1 MNTIR
6 SPRRK
11 AGPAQFR
18 AALFAS
24 AAAAALCVAS
34 APSALAGP
42 DACTGTTEVV
52 CTGDQSDGVHYS
64 GPEKLTVRDLS
75 TNITPPNGQAG
86 ISLRNGGPGNPTAT
100 IEANVSPNSIITQG
114 NNAPG
119 ILASAPGD
127 VTIDVTIDSIGNI
140 ITDGVGSPAIL
151 AISGIGQTTVYNQAN
166 LSTYGSNADGVAARG
181 PAGATVINSGEIG
194 VRGANSDALYARTI
208 VRG

>member
-1 MNTIR
+1 
-6 SPRRK
+6 
-11 AGPAQFR
+11 
-18 AALFAS
+18 
-24 AAAAALCVAS
+24 
-34 APSALAGP
+34 
-42 DACTGTTEVV
+42 
-52 CTGDQSDGVHYS
+52 
-64 GPEKLTVRDLS
+64 
-75 TNITPPNGQAG
+75 
-86 ISLRNGGPGNPTAT
+86 
-100 IEANVSPNSIITQG
+100 QG

-208 VRG
+208 VRGFRHGKASVVNDGALSTFAGGSRGIVVDSVGDAEVTNGGDITIGAGQSEGIFMSVYGHAVVHNSGHI